1 MKEERNQI
9 KINNPDGFDRTGYGE
24 GRRTFF
30 NDSSKFVREHSLSDV
45 GETAKAKEHFGA
57 AEPKTKGRR
66 GFSEGGPKG
75 SSGANPPSGGATPP
89 QGGGDSPA
97 GNLTSQVVSQ
107 TNATVT
113 NSVAAAV
120 GGGVTALAGVVAAT
134 VVTAVIVVTTFLAVL
149 GVNLSLVMA
158 DYTSLTFRL
167 ELVTEGEGELE
178 DPYYQ
183 AIISGNGVSESL
195 TVMAGELFTF
205 SGLQPDKEYLITIKN
220 GEGEV
225 QVEQSFCTA
234 AKPVEKGTMTVLI
247 SDAEVSIFV
256 QGVPLKSGEFY
267 TVTAKNEKGDTLFV
281 ADEVAKEKTFT
292 FRLNSPARVS
302 VTLSVGGKAQAVEE
316 FEWGGEP
323 APEPEPEPEPL
334 PPDYDL
340 DNGAWSWTGTT
351 QAKIVFPDKN
361 GGDALTVA
369 ATVADSE
376 TPATCETDGSVVH
389 IATATYDGRTFT
401 DRKTEVLTA
410 FGHDYVFEGFV
421 WTPVYPSDD
430 DVNISDGH
438 GYVGAGSDGPII
450 SDEPTSSDDEYMPII
465 GYTAVARFVC
475 SHDANHVL
483 MTAEGVTL
491 TYTDSAGACEEN
503 VVRTYVASLSYQ
515 GNAYTD
521 SKQLVLDDTAL
532 GHDYVFDCFVWTPVY
547 SSDAGNVASGPSTLM
562 GYTAVA
568 RFVCSRDSEHVLTI
582 SEDVEVTYVDT
593 PAECEED
600 AYRTFTASV
609 TYDGVTYTNDRVQVF
624 EETAH
629 GHDFSEASE
638 TFDWGTGEN
647 DEVTASLCFYC
658 SYGCGEFISEDA
670 EVNME
675 AEDPAALCELGGNV
689 TYFATILYRDT
700 FYEDEKEVENV
711 VLGHDYGEPVFEWT
725 SPDGGTNYY
734 ATAYFVCSRCLDH
747 TATVQSD
754 MALSQTFSD
763 CRVYKY
769 VTITFNGQSYYPVK
783 TVYFDRTT
791 GYAPAVGVNY
801 KIGDRISSMDND
813 TYFKMGSGEYDEVIL
828 VDYYNTTVTLRL
840 DAIVSD
846 GDYTIYL
853 TDYPSGTAAQSLY
866 LWENG
871 ARGENVAGWNVTFE
885 EAYGTPVGITIVSGS
900 GTAAD
905 PFVLAPLYG
914 NTVTFDYG
922 NGVIKILPFTEDEVE
937 NGARAVAPK
946 EDPKKSGYIFNGW
959 MLDGE
964 PYNFYEDVTEDL
976 ILVPAWVQV
985 AETVSV
991 YFMVD
996 GEPYEVQEIV
1006 RGSCAATPI
1015 SPEREGV
1022 TAVGWYV
1029 DDETVMF
1036 DFNTVIEEDTFLYV
1050 KWEPSA

>member
-24 GRRTFF
+24 CRRRF
-30 NDSSKFVREHSLSDV
+30 NNDASGFVREHALSDV
-45 GETAKAKEHFGA
+45 GETAKPKEHFNA
-57 AEPKTKGRR
+57 SEPRYKGRR
-66 GFSEGGPKG
+66 RVADGGPKG
-75 SSGANPPSGGATPP
+75 SSGANPPSGGTTPP
-89 QGGGDSPA
+89 QGGGDSPT
-97 GNLTSQVVSQ
+97 GDLTSQVVSQ

-205 SGLQPDKEYLITIKN
+205 SGLEPDKEYLVTIKN

-234 AKPVEKGTMTVLI
+234 AKPVERGTLTVSL

-256 QGVPLKSGEFY
+256 QGVTLKSGEFY
-267 TVTAKNEKGDTLFV
+267 TVTAKNEKGETLFV
-281 ADEVAKEKTFT
+281 TDDVAKEKTFT
-292 FRLNSPARVS
+292 FRLSAPAKIS
-302 VTLSVGGKAQAVEE
+302 VTLSIGGKVQSIGET
-316 FEWGGEP
+316 EWSG
-323 APEPEPEPEPL
+323 EPEPEPL

-361 GGDALTVA
+361 GGDALTVT
-369 ATVADSE
+369 ATITDSE
-376 TPATCETDGSVVH
+376 TPVTCETDGSVVH
-389 IATATYDGRTFT
+389 TATATYDGRTFT
-401 DRKTEVLTA
+401 DRKTDVLTA
-410 FGHDYVFEGFV
+410 FGHDYVFDGFV

-430 DVNISDGH
+430 DVNIADGH
-438 GYVGAGSDGPII
+438 GYVGAGSDDPVI
-450 SDEPTSSDDEYMPII
+450 SDDPTSPDEYMPII
-465 GYTAVARFVC
+465 GYTVMARFVC
-475 SHDANHVL
+475 SRNSEHIL
-483 MTAEGVTL
+483 TTADGVTV
-491 TYTDSAGACEEN
+491 TYTDSAAACEEN
-503 VVRTYVASLSYQ
+503 IVRTYVASLSYN
-515 GNAYTD
+515 GSSYTD
-521 SKQLVLDDTAL
+521 SKELVLDDTAL
-532 GHDYVFDCFVWTPVY
+532 GHDYEFDRFVWTPVY
-547 SSDAGNVASGPSTLM
+547 SSDEGNVTGGSPTIL

-568 RFVCSRDSEHVLTI
+568 RLVCSHNPEHVLTL

-593 PAECEED
+593 PAECETD
-600 AYRTFTASV
+600 AYRTFTASL
-609 TYDGVTYTNDRVQVF
+609 TYGGVTYTDDIEQVF
-624 EETAH
+624 EDTAH

-658 SYGCGEFISEDA
+658 SYGCGEFIFEDA

-675 AEDPAALCELGGNV
+675 AEDPAALCELGGSV

-711 VLGHDYGEPVFEWT
+711 VLGHDYGEPVFEWI
-725 SPDGGTNYY
+725 PDSANYY
-734 ATAYFVCSRCLDH
+734 VIAHFVCSRCLDH
-747 TATVQSD
+747 TATVQSGTATS
-754 MALSQTFSD
+754 MGSEGTSITYEA
-763 CRVYKY
+763 Y
-769 VTITFNGQSYYPVK
+769 VIFNDQRYTATK
-783 TVYFDRTT
+783 TYGIRDR

-801 KIGDRISSMDND
+801 KIGDRISSINND

-828 VDYYNTTVTLRL
+828 VDYYNTTVILRL

-846 GDYTIYL
+846 GDYSICL
-853 TDYPSGTAAQSLY
+853 TDYPSGTATQSLY

-871 ARGENVAGWNVTFE
+871 ARGGSVAGWNVTFE

-922 NGVIKILPFTEDEVE
+922 NGVIKILPFTEDEVA

-1036 DFNTVIEEDTFLYV
+1036 DFDTVIEEDTFLYV